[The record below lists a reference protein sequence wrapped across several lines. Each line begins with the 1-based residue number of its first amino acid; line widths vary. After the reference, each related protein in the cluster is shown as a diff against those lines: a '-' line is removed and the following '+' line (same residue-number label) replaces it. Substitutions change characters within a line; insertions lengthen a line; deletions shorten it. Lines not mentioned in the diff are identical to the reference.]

1 MQKKD
6 LIAIYYLTPDEIRM
20 LLDRARI
27 LKNWLKEN
35 KIHKP
40 LEGKTLGMIFHKPST
55 RTRVTFEV
63 GMYQLGGQAVFLS
76 GGEIQLGRGETVSD
90 TAMVLSRYLN
100 GVVIR
105 TYKQSDIEEFAKKAT
120 IPIING
126 LTDSS
131 HPCQVLSD
139 IFTLEEKLGSVKGIK
154 VAYVGDGN
162 NVANSWI
169 FGALKTG
176 INLTI
181 ATPPKYSIDLDV
193 VKTAE
198 EMSKSSSGSFKIFTD
213 PNEAVRKADVIY
225 TDVWASMGKE
235 DESNERKKYFT
246 PYQVNRE
253 LLKLASKD
261 VFVMHCLPAHRDEEI
276 SSEVMDSRNSIVF
289 DQAENR
295 LHLQKAI
302 LEWLME

>member
-6 LIAIYYLTPDEIRM
+6 LIGIYYLTPDEIRM

-35 KIHKP
+35 KSHKP

-105 TYKQSDIEEFAKKAT
+105 TYKQNDIEEFAKKAT
-120 IPIING
+120 IPVING

-139 IFTLEEKLGSVKGIK
+139 IFTLEEKLGSVRGIK
-154 VAYVGDGN
+154 IAYVGDGN

-181 ATPPKYSIDLDV
+181 ATPPKYSIDPDV
-193 VKTAE
+193 VKIAE
-198 EMSKSSSGSFKIFTD
+198 EMLKKSSGSFKIFTD
-213 PNEAVRKADVIY
+213 PNEAVMKADVVY
-225 TDVWASMGKE
+225 TDVWTSMGKE
-235 DESNERKKYFT
+235 NESNERKKYFT
-246 PYQVNRE
+246 AYQVNRD
-253 LLKLASKD
+253 LLKHASKN

-276 SSEVMDSRNSIVF
+276 SSEVIDSSNSIVF

-302 LEWLME
+302 LEWLMG

>member
-6 LIAIYYLTPDEIRM
+6 LIGIYYLTPDEIRM

-35 KIHKP
+35 KSHKP

-120 IPIING
+120 IPVING

-181 ATPPKYSIDLDV
+181 ATPPKYSIDPDV
-193 VKTAE
+193 VKIAE
-198 EMSKSSSGSFKIFTD
+198 EMLKKSSGSFKIFTD
-213 PNEAVRKADVIY
+213 PNEAVMKADVVY
-225 TDVWASMGKE
+225 TDVWTSMGKE
-235 DESNERKKYFT
+235 NESNERKKYFT
-246 PYQVNRE
+246 AYQVNRD
-253 LLKLASKD
+253 LLKHASMN

-276 SSEVMDSRNSIVF
+276 SSEVIDSSNSIVF

-302 LEWLME
+302 LEWLMG

>member
-6 LIAIYYLTPDEIRM
+6 LIGIYYLTPDEIRM

-35 KIHKP
+35 KSHKP

-120 IPIING
+120 IPVING

-181 ATPPKYSIDLDV
+181 ATPPKYSIDPDV
-193 VKTAE
+193 VKIAE
-198 EMSKSSSGSFKIFTD
+198 EMSKKSSGSFKIFTD
-213 PNEAVRKADVIY
+213 PNEAVMKADVVY
-225 TDVWASMGKE
+225 TDVWTSMGKE
-235 DESNERKKYFT
+235 NESNERKKYFT
-246 PYQVNRE
+246 AYQVNRD
-253 LLKLASKD
+253 LLKHASKN

-276 SSEVMDSRNSIVF
+276 SSEVIDSSNSIVF

-302 LEWLME
+302 LEWLMG

>member
-6 LIAIYYLTPDEIRM
+6 LIGIYYLTPDEIRM

-35 KIHKP
+35 KSHKP

-120 IPIING
+120 IPVING

-181 ATPPKYSIDLDV
+181 ATPPKYSIDPDV
-193 VKTAE
+193 VKIAE
-198 EMSKSSSGSFKIFTD
+198 EMLKKSSGSFKIFTD
-213 PNEAVRKADVIY
+213 PNEAVMKADVVY
-225 TDVWASMGKE
+225 TDVWTSMGKE
-235 DESNERKKYFT
+235 NESNERKKYFT
-246 PYQVNRE
+246 AYQVNRD
-253 LLKLASKD
+253 LLKHASKN

-276 SSEVMDSRNSIVF
+276 SSEVIDSSNSIVF

-302 LEWLME
+302 LEWLMG

>member
-1 MQKKD
+1 MKKKD
-6 LIAIYYLTPDEIRM
+6 LIGIYYLTPDEIRM

-27 LKNWLKEN
+27 LKDWLKEN

-105 TYKQSDIEEFAKKAT
+105 TYKQSDIEEFAKKAS
-120 IPIING
+120 IPVING

-181 ATPPKYSIDLDV
+181 ATPSKYSIDPDV
-193 VKTAE
+193 IKITE
-198 EMSKSSSGSFKIFTD
+198 EMSKNSSGSFKIFTD
-213 PNEAVRKADVIY
+213 PNEAVKLADVVY

-235 DESNERKKYFT
+235 NESNERKKYFSA
-246 PYQVNRE
+246 YQVNRK
-253 LLKLASKD
+253 LLKHASEN
-261 VFVMHCLPAHRDEEI
+261 VIVMHCLPAHRDEEI
-276 SSEVMDSRNSIVF
+276 SSEVIDSRNSIVF

-302 LEWLME
+302 LEWLMG

>member
-1 MQKKD
+1 MKKRD
-6 LIAIYYLTPDEIRM
+6 LIGIYCLTPDEIRR
-20 LLDRARI
+20 LLERARI
-27 LKNWLKEN
+27 LKDWLKKN
-35 KIHKP
+35 KHHKP
-40 LEGKTLGMIFHKPST
+40 LEDKTLGMIFHKPST

-105 TYKQSDIEEFAKKAT
+105 TYKQNDIEEFAKKAT

-139 IFTLEEKLGSVKGIK
+139 IFTLEEKLGSVRGIK
-154 VAYVGDGN
+154 IAYVGDGN

-181 ATPPKYSIDLDV
+181 ATPEKYSIDLDV
-193 VKTAE
+193 LKTAE
-198 EMSKSSSGSFKIFTD
+198 EISKSSEGSFKILTD
-213 PNEAVRKADVIY
+213 PNEAVRKADVVY
-225 TDVWASMGKE
+225 TDVWTSMGKE
-235 DESNERKKYFT
+235 NENNERKKYFT
-246 PYQVNRE
+246 AYQVNHE
-253 LLKLASKD
+253 LLKHASRD
-261 VFVMHCLPAHRDEEI
+261 VLVMHCLPAHRDEEI
-276 SSEVMDSRNSIVF
+276 SSEVMDS
-289 DQAENR
+289 
-295 LHLQKAI
+295 
-302 LEWLME
+302 

>member
-6 LIAIYYLTPDEIRM
+6 LIGIYYLTPDEIRM

-35 KIHKP
+35 KSHKP

-63 GMYQLGGQAVFLS
+63 GMYQLGGQAGFLS

-120 IPIING
+120 IPVING

-181 ATPPKYSIDLDV
+181 ATPPKYSIDPDV
-193 VKTAE
+193 VKIAE
-198 EMSKSSSGSFKIFTD
+198 EMLKKSSGSFKIFTD
-213 PNEAVRKADVIY
+213 PNEAVMKADVVY
-225 TDVWASMGKE
+225 TDVWTSMGKE
-235 DESNERKKYFT
+235 NESNERKKYFT
-246 PYQVNRE
+246 AYQVNRD
-253 LLKLASKD
+253 LLKHASKN

-276 SSEVMDSRNSIVF
+276 SSEVIDSSNSIVF

-302 LEWLME
+302 LEWLMG

>member
-6 LIAIYYLTPDEIRM
+6 LLAIYYLTPQEIRN
-20 LLDRARI
+20 LLDRAKI
-27 LKNWLKEN
+27 LKKWLKEN
-35 KIHKP
+35 VSYKP

-63 GMYQLGGQAVFLS
+63 GMYQLGGQALFLS
-76 GGEIQLGRGETVSD
+76 GKEIQLGRGETVSD

-100 GVVIR
+100 GVVMR
-105 TYKQSDIEEFAKKAT
+105 TFKQSDLEEFAKKAT

-139 IFTLEEKLGSVKGIK
+139 IFTIEEKFGKASGVK

-176 INLTI
+176 ISLRI
-181 ATPPKYSIDLDV
+181 ATPIEYSIDPEIIRRAQDL
-193 VKTAE
+193 TAASE
-198 EMSKSSSGSFKIFTD
+198 GSFKILTD
-213 PNEAVRKADVIY
+213 PVEAVKDADVVY
-225 TDVWASMGKE
+225 TDVWVSMGKE
-235 DESNERKKYFT
+235 NERLERKKVFT
-246 PYQVNRE
+246 PYQVNHK
-253 LLKLASKD
+253 LLKHASKD
-261 VFVMHCLPAHRDEEI
+261 VLVMHCLPAHRDEEI
-276 SSEVMDSRNSIVF
+276 TSEVMDSRNSIVF

-295 LHLQKAI
+295 LHVQKAI
-302 LEWLME
+302 LEWSMG